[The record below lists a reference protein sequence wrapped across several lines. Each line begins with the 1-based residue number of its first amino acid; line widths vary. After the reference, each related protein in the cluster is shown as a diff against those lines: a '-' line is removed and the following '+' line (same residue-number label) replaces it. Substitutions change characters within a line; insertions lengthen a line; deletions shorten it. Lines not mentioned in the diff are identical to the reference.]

1 MSGDHEIVCS
11 RIVFPDSEFDAKV
24 GRGEIPGFPIC
35 ICAIEIDE
43 NNNIIKHRLRAP
55 YPERPPWDRG
65 TPYLTAGFA
74 LGAEAGSFMHAF
86 PNCPFPSPAID
97 LYAEYMVIHNS
108 EMVKA
113 AGGESKQ
120 PGPSLIQ
127 ACRRYGV
134 PTMDPVYKE
143 RMRELAYSKTNHTQ
157 EEITELQEYCLEDDC
172 ASTLRLFFAMLPLL
186 DLLRAP
192 IRGAFMMEIE
202 RIRWRGKP
210 IDIVPYQE
218 AKQYAPVILPKMR
231 QDLNRKLGAE
241 VYFADV
247 FKRRT
252 MLRLMRQHNIPV
264 PIDPKTSKESCAI
277 KLIKPMIETYPLL
290 KDFYEDKR
298 MIDAIK
304 NLKLEIGSDGR
315 GRCWLNPFGTK
326 TGRNNP
332 STNRELLGLPHTMR
346 SFMKPGPGMAIAQ
359 VDIGNEE
366 VGIAAAYSGDP
377 VLMEDYQSG
386 DPYKRFAADALGV
399 TNPTKQQRQVYKAC
413 VLGQIYGVG
422 AGTLARNLGISKAE
436 ARRIIDQTN
445 ARYPV
450 LKAWLKR
457 VQIKAAHGV
466 PITCV
471 LGWSLKMING
481 DPSEERTFLNY
492 PMQANGAELMRLV
505 ILRAGHLPLIGCAH
519 DSFIVEDTIERI
531 EQTVAEVRDIIRQ
544 ASRDLFGFELRADY
558 KPETDCVCYP
568 DRFVDERERVD
579 GMRHWNW
586 FMALIEEARNADI
599 GFSDPGQRAASPD
612 EKDGSAAIKNE
623 NAEEIGVRGPVGQA
637 PASVD

>member
-1 MSGDHEIVCS
+1 MSSDREIVCS
-11 RIVFPDSEFDAKV
+11 RIVFPDSEFDAKK
-24 GRGEIPGFPIC
+24 GRGEIPGPPIC

-43 NNNIIKHRLRAP
+43 NNQIIKHRLRAP
-55 YPERPPWDRG
+55 YSKCPPWDRG
-65 TPYLTAGFA
+65 TPYLTVGFA
-74 LGAEAGSFMHAF
+74 LGAEAGSFMHAL
-86 PNCPFPSPAID
+86 PNWSFPSPAID
-97 LYAEYMVIHNS
+97 LYAEFLVLHNS

-113 AGGESKQ
+113 AGGGSKQ

-143 RMRELAYSKTNHTQ
+143 GMRELAFSKIDHTP
-157 EEITELQEYCLEDDC
+157 EEITKLEDYCLDDDC
-172 ASTLRLFFAMLPLL
+172 ASTLRLFFKMLPYL

-210 IDIVPYQE
+210 IDISLYQE
-218 AKQYAPVILPKMR
+218 AKRYTPLILPKMR
-231 QDLNRKLGAE
+231 ENLNRKLGAE
-241 VYFADV
+241 VYFAGV

-252 MLRLMRQHNIPV
+252 MLQLMRQHNIPI
-264 PIDPKTSKESCAI
+264 PIDPKTGNESCAT
-277 KLIKPMIETYPLL
+277 KLIKSMIETYPLF

-304 NLKLEIGSDGR
+304 NLKLEIGSDNR
-315 GRCWLNPFGTK
+315 NRCWLNPYGTK

-366 VGIAAAYSGDP
+366 VGIAAALSGDP
-377 VLMEDYQSG
+377 VLMADYRSG
-386 DPYKRFAADALGV
+386 DPYLRFAADALGMV
-399 TNPTKQQRQVYKAC
+399 KPTKQQRQVYKAC

-422 AGTLARNLGISKAE
+422 AGTLARNLGISKVK
-436 ARRIIDQTN
+436 ARQIIDQTN

-450 LKAWLKR
+450 LKAWLER
-457 VQIKAAHGV
+457 IQIKAAHGV
-466 PITCV
+466 LVTCV
-471 LGWSLKMING
+471 LGWSLKMISG
-481 DPSEERTFLNY
+481 QPDEQRTFKNFL
-492 PMQANGAELMRLV
+492 MQANAAELMRLIIV
-505 ILRAGHLPLIGCAH
+505 RAGHLPLIGCAH

-531 EQTVAEVRDIIRQ
+531 EQTVAELREIIRQ
-544 ASRDLFGFELRADY
+544 TSRDLFGGFELRADY
-558 KPETDCVCYP
+558 NPETDCVCYP
-568 DRFVDERERVD
+568 DRFVDERERED

-586 FMALIEEARNADI
+586 LMALIEEAKNADI
-599 GFSDPGQRAASPD
+599 GLHNSRQGTASPD
-612 EKDGSAAIKNE
+612 EKDEDATVKGE
-623 NAEEIGVRGPVGQA
+623 ETEEIGV
-637 PASVD
+637 